1 MDEVGVKNTKLLV
14 LLVEDNPVNQKLVE
28 RYLLKIG
35 HQIDIADNGEIGL
48 EFLAK
53 KKYDV
58 ILMDIEMPVLN
69 GIEATKKILEIYS
82 DDRPVI
88 IAVTASILSG
98 YKEICIQAGM
108 DDYMEKPFSAEQLKR
123 MFEKWADKIK
133 KRRDANYKK

>member
-28 RYLLKIG
+28 RYLLKLG

-48 EFLAK
+48 EFLAQ

-69 GIEATKKILEIYS
+69 GIETTKKIVEIYS
-82 DDRPVI
+82 DNRPVI
-88 IAVTASILSG
+88 IAVTASILSA

-108 DDYMEKPFSAEQLKR
+108 DDYMEKPVSGEQLKV
-123 MFEKWADKIK
+123 MFEKWSDKII
-133 KRRDANYKK
+133 KRIDADYKK

>member
-14 LLVEDNPVNQKLVE
+14 LLVEDNPVNQKLME
-28 RYLLKIG
+28 RYLLKLG

-48 EFLAK
+48 EFLAQK
-53 KKYDV
+53 NYDV

-88 IAVTASILSG
+88 IAVTASILSA
-98 YKEICIQAGM
+98 YKEICMQAGM
-108 DDYMEKPFSAEQLKR
+108 DDYMEKPVSGEQLKR
-123 MFEKWADKIK
+123 MFEKWSDKIIQ
-133 KRRDANYKK
+133 RIDAKNKD